1 LYWWKN
7 KVGGGGTV
15 EEFNRLVTEQMK
27 TMDKLLFLQSELER
41 CQDIEIQIRKL
52 EQENELESVHMELSE
67 MKDEL
72 KQLQKMFEMQTEDV
86 IRSYQEMKVTAG

>member
-1 LYWWKN
+1 M
-7 KVGGGGTV
+7 

-52 EQENELESVHMELSE
+52 EQENELESVHMELSK

>member
-1 LYWWKN
+1 M
-7 KVGGGGTV
+7 V

-41 CQDIEIQIRKL
+41 CQDIEIQIKKL

-72 KQLQKMFEMQTEDV
+72 KEIQQMFEMQTEDV

>member
-1 LYWWKN
+1 MYWWKN

-52 EQENELESVHMELSE
+52 EQENELESVHMELSK

>member
-41 CQDIEIQIRKL
+41 CQDIEMQIRKL

-72 KQLQKMFEMQTEDV
+72 KKLQKVFEMQTEDV